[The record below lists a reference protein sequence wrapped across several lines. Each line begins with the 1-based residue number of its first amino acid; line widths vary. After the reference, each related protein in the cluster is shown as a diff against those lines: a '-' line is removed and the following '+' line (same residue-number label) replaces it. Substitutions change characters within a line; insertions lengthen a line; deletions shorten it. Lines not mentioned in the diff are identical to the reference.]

1 MFSLS
6 YNIVVLS
13 KEYFNIF
20 ERKLLIMTNQ
30 EKGSSFEKITH
41 DFFMFLFKQ
50 LKIQVNNNWIQKA
63 GFQHGFDVGF
73 EVAILNNAF
82 FKRGIYIECK
92 NYEKSI
98 LEQAHLLTKVMQ
110 FDRSAYEKKDSIF
123 IFLSPKIDLS
133 KCTQDSNPKH
143 LEDYFNKIN
152 PFKIIILTPNNK
164 IKEILSLN
172 EEIFCKVYKG
182 EVYAKMDS
190 DTHNSILDYFEK
202 LLYSK
207 GEIPNFKLSQKRK
220 EYLEQAS
227 VSKSKL
233 YISRK
238 LKTNKFSFSFQD
250 KNLLDVIKT
259 NSLVLLLGE
268 PGSGKT
274 TELINVSKYFEKNIS
289 KFEITPIFVS
299 LSSIKKFDTL
309 DDLLPADWALN
320 KKIVLLLD
328 ALDEFEF
335 KNGLNK
341 VIENLLAYKD
351 ISFKIIVSCRTYAY
365 NDELKSLEPAAFY
378 LDNFNSD
385 QSFELLNKKYN
396 IPLSKFNKIS
406 RSNFKDILQDP
417 FMLNMFGKYY
427 ENHKKLPVSISSIY
441 NDIKEELPQD
451 DLEVYKILSLVL
463 ELTKQTS
470 VDKKQLKDLFGIKYK
485 KLAKLG
491 LIENSFDKSSFKFIH
506 KNYQEYF
513 AAAAIS
519 ELSFEQ
525 ILSFI
530 SIQGIEKTHPTLFN
544 TITFLINILEDDKY
558 DSLIEWLSVNN
569 PELLIKADK
578 SRTVNFRVKVFQD
591 YFKSEC
597 IEKTFW
603 ISSGTFSIK
612 EIAEFGD
619 CEDNFDYLVSFI
631 AGPNNHFRAVI
642 SALELLSYFTIPEH
656 KKENLKTLFFNF
668 LTSPKKSEMVKSHV
682 LDCIA
687 DQKLCEQDPKYL
699 NKIFELFKQETNKQL
714 NRSLLSLIE
723 YRKEIDT
730 FFWFIKQEFLL
741 EKGYNERAV
750 KDEVIRGTS
759 WVLEELIL
767 RLEKSSHF
775 ITLAKYYFDDEKDDY
790 SSNDF
795 IEKLINRCL
804 YFEDREKS
812 FLTELLTSLLDTTKF
827 YLREDALKTLILKL
841 KPSSQLEAFDCLI
854 SRFSFDRVGH
864 FLASITNEDTIEL
877 IINKFSDGS
886 MEVSNLDY
894 YRNIM
899 ANHGKRSL
907 AEHFNNNM
915 LEKGFKFNESL
926 LTDKEYDE
934 LVAKFKSLPQQNFD
948 LLFHKSEL
956 ISRIKSLFEQHGSSI
971 SSEMIRKIETD
982 WYRKNGHASKGD
994 IAISLLRRL
1003 IHQQGTEV
1011 KFEDIEPILEDE
1023 ATLINEIKSQIG
1035 ALNDTHNNFSISSE
1049 QQNRLNQWCQ
1059 KASKE
1064 IRFHKILRYVTADRY
1079 GALEDYPKLKTVLF
1093 FIIKFNFDLPQEF
1106 LLNCIEFV
1114 DVNNSNEGD
1123 DRLDWLKRKINDDP
1137 IFNQRIIDNI
1147 NTKNLVFL
1155 PLNIHIQYALD
1166 HNLSAA
1172 FTKIREHFLMPDYNY
1187 NIEKKLELYVN
1198 LTKDFELLKNL
1209 CLDVTSHKCW
1219 SSLKILMDLKIE
1231 QAFCRQKASE
1241 YLETEIQDE
1250 KNYYSSTALS
1260 ILFELNSISAVRY
1273 VSSFLNK
1280 NKLPSLNQASY
1291 ANYTAV
1297 EDFNILKTLFDK
1309 IYTGDSDEIGF
1320 SGLGNFIFAYVS
1332 NLSKTKHSYD
1342 LVQAELMSIKLW
1354 AEEQNLDH
1362 ELFHIN
1368 QLIDK
1373 SKNRYINAQSKALN
1387 FNEALQKVEQI
1398 LK

>member
-1 MFSLS
+1 
-6 YNIVVLS
+6 
-13 KEYFNIF
+13 
-20 ERKLLIMTNQ
+20 MTSQ
-30 EKGSSFEKITH
+30 ELGSSFEKITL
-41 DFFMFLFKQ
+41 DFFLFLFKQ
-50 LKIQVNNNWIQKA
+50 LKIQVNNNWVQKA
-63 GFQHGFDVGF
+63 GYQYGFDVGF
-73 EVAILNNAF
+73 EVAILNDDF
-82 FKRGIYIECK
+82 FKRGVYIECK

-98 LEQAHLLTKVMQ
+98 LEQAQLHTKLLQ
-110 FDRSAYEKKDSIF
+110 FDRSDYEKKNSIF

-133 KCTQDSNPKH
+133 KCTQDSNPKQ
-143 LEDYFNKIN
+143 LEDYFNRTSQ
-152 PFKIIILTPNNK
+152 FKTIILTPNNN
-164 IKEILSLN
+164 IRDILSLN
-172 EEIFCKVYKG
+172 EQIFCKVYSEVFTELDDVSKG
-182 EVYAKMDS
+182 
-190 DTHNSILDYFEK
+190 SILEYFQK
-202 LLYSK
+202 LLFSK

-227 VSKSKL
+227 ISKSKI

-259 NSLVLLLGE
+259 KNLVLLLGE

-274 TELINVSKYFEKNIS
+274 TELINISKYFEKNIL
-289 KFEITPIFVS
+289 KLEITPIFVS

-309 DDLLPADWALN
+309 DDILPTDWILN

-335 KNGLNK
+335 KNELGK
-341 VIENLLAYKD
+341 VVENLLKYND
-351 ISFKIIVSCRTYAY
+351 ISFKIIISCRTYAY
-365 NDELKSLEPAAFY
+365 NDELKSLEAAVFY

-406 RSNFKDILQDP
+406 SSNFKDILQDP
-417 FMLNMFGKYY
+417 FMLNRFGKYY
-427 ENHKKLPVSISSIY
+427 ENHKKLPVALSSIY
-441 NDIKEELPQD
+441 DDIKDELAQD

-485 KLAKLG
+485 KLAKLS

-558 DSLIEWLSVNN
+558 NSLIEWLTINN

-578 SRTVNFRVKVFQD
+578 SRTANFRVKVFQD

-597 IEKTFW
+597 VEKTFW

-619 CEDNFDYLVSFI
+619 CEDNFDFLVSFI
-631 AGPNNHFRAVI
+631 TDPNNHFRAVI
-642 SALELLSYFTIPEH
+642 SALELLSYFTIPEY

-668 LTSPKKSEMVKSHV
+668 LTNPEHSEMIKSHI

-687 DQKLCEQDPKYL
+687 DQKLCDEDPKYL
-699 NKIFELFKQETNKQL
+699 NNIFKLFKQETNKQL

-723 YRKEIDT
+723 YHKEIDT
-730 FFWFIKQEFLL
+730 FFWFIKMEFLL
-741 EKGYNERAV
+741 EKGYNQREV

-804 YFEDREKS
+804 YFEEREKS
-812 FLTELLTSLLDTTKF
+812 FLTELLSSLLDTTKF
-827 YLREDALKTLILKL
+827 YLREDALKTLLLKL
-841 KPSSQLEAFDCLI
+841 KPGSQLEAFDCLI
-854 SRFSFDRVGH
+854 SRFSFDRVGY
-864 FLASITNEDTIEL
+864 FLASITNENTIEL

-886 MEVSNLDY
+886 VEGANLDY
-894 YRNIM
+894 YRNMM

-907 AEHFNNNM
+907 SEHFNNTM
-915 LEKGFKFNESL
+915 LEKGFKFNEPF
-926 LTDKEYDE
+926 LTDKEHDE
-934 LVAKFKSLPQQNFD
+934 LVAKFKGLPQQNFD

-956 ISRIKSLFEQHGSSI
+956 ISRIKSLFEEHGSSI

-982 WYRKNGHASKGD
+982 WYRKNGHANKGD

-1003 IHQQGTEV
+1003 IHQQNTEV
-1011 KFEDIEPILEDE
+1011 KFEDVEHLLEDE
-1023 ATLINEIKSQIG
+1023 ATLINEMKSQIS
-1035 ALNDTHNNFSISSE
+1035 ALNDTHNNFVISNE

-1059 KASKE
+1059 KASNE
-1064 IRFHKILRYVTADRY
+1064 IRFDRILRYVTADRY
-1079 GALEDYPKLKTVLF
+1079 GALEDYAKLKTVLF
-1093 FIIKFNFDLPQEF
+1093 FLMKFNFDLPKEF

-1123 DRLDWLKRKINDDP
+1123 NKLEWLKRKINNDL

-1166 HNLSAA
+1166 NNLSAA
-1172 FTKIREHFLMPDYNY
+1172 FSKIKEHFLMPDYNY

-1198 LTKDFELLKNL
+1198 LTKDVELLKKL
-1209 CLDVTSHKCW
+1209 CQDVTSHKCW

-1231 QAFCRQKASE
+1231 QNFCQQKAAE
-1241 YLETEIQDE
+1241 YLETEILDE

-1260 ILFELNSISAVRY
+1260 ILFELNSISAVKY

-1280 NKLPSLNQASY
+1280 NKLPSLSQTCY
-1291 ANYTAV
+1291 ANYYAV

-1309 IYTGDSDEIGF
+1309 IYRGDSEEIGF

-1332 NLSKTKHSYD
+1332 NLSKSKKNYD
-1342 LVQAELMSIKLW
+1342 SVQAELLNIKLW
-1354 AEEQNLDH
+1354 AKEQNLDN

-1373 SKNRYINAQSKALN
+1373 SKNSYINAQSKALN